1 MVISEYI
8 VRVDESH
15 SLAVSTAK
23 VPPNGIY
30 IYTLYINRYHSKVV
44 FWYNVNLG
52 HEMVTF
58 RL

>member
-23 VPPNGIY
+23 VPSNGIY
-30 IYTLYINRYHSKVV
+30 VYLVYKEVSQQSCV
-44 FWYNVNLG
+44 WYNVNLG
-52 HEMVTF
+52 HGMVTF

>member
-1 MVISEYI
+1 MDISEYI

-30 IYTLYINRYHSKVV
+30 VYLVYKEVSQQSYVLV
-44 FWYNVNLG
+44 
-52 HEMVTF
+52 
-58 RL
+58 

>member
-23 VPPNGIY
+23 VPSNGIY
-30 IYTLYINRYHSKVV
+30 VYLVYKEVSQQSCV
-44 FWYNVNLG
+44 WYNVNLG
-52 HEMVTF
+52 HEMATF
-58 RL
+58 QL

>member
-23 VPPNGIY
+23 GPPNGIY
-30 IYTLYINRYHSKVV
+30 VYLVYKEVSQQSCVLV
-44 FWYNVNLG
+44 
-52 HEMVTF
+52 
-58 RL
+58 

>member
-30 IYTLYINRYHSKVV
+30 VYLVYKEVSQQSCV
-44 FWYNVNLG
+44 WYNVNLG
-52 HEMVTF
+52 PEMVQF
-58 RL
+58 QS